1 MVHTIPAFV
10 ALALIIQILI
20 IQICCTTEDDW
31 PLVGASDRSG
41 HCSTG
46 TCAVRSESRAA
57 AHVTGT
63 VYSLPNLIG
72 LSPWHGTVTGADSE
86 SYWLSSNAGTTR
98 AGRAVH
104 AATCTVA
111 AARGVAAPTQPGTP
125 RTRVNACAADNALT
139 VMQAAPLQHIRLH
152 SDGSSVRVCI
162 DPSRTL
168 LLVA

>member
-1 MVHTIPAFV
+1 MVHTIPAVV

-46 TCAVRSESRAA
+46 TGHVRGPVRVARGSSCDWHSVLTSESDRPL
-57 AHVTGT
+57 T
-63 VYSLPNLIG
+63 VARHRDRRG
-72 LSPWHGTVTGADSE
+72 LRV
-86 SYWLSSNAGTTR
+86 LLVNAGTTR

-125 RTRVNACAADNALT
+125 RTRVNACAADNALRVT
-139 VMQAAPLQHIRLH
+139 VAAPLQHMRLQ

>member
-86 SYWLSSNAGTTR
+86 SYWLTLVLPGRTGPSMQPR
-98 AGRAVH
+98 ARSPRH
-104 AATCTVA
+104 AELQQRLSPGLPGLESMHAQRIMRSLSC
-111 AARGVAAPTQPGTP
+111 RPHRCSRCGCIPTAHPSESASVLTP
-125 RTRVNACAADNALT
+125 HGLCY
-139 VMQAAPLQHIRLH
+139 
-152 SDGSSVRVCI
+152 
-162 DPSRTL
+162 
-168 LLVA
+168 